1 MDVEAPEERHVQQMM
16 WLSEKVATLEKENEE
31 MKRKILEMELRLA
44 AQDEAKEEDVKRRVE
59 MECAIVEIAE
69 HLQKQSV
76 LNESAITTVD
86 GLVEEVKKRHCHYTR
101 WRGSSRT
108 TSSTSR
114 EAVQRH
120 KRRRN
125 TWC

>member
-1 MDVEAPEERHVQQMM
+1 
-16 WLSEKVATLEKENEE
+16 
-31 MKRKILEMELRLA
+31 MKRKILEMEMKIA
-44 AQDEAKEEDVKRRVE
+44 AQDEAKKEEAERRVAI
-59 MECAIVEIAE
+59 ECAIVEIAE
-69 HLQKQSV
+69 YLQKQSV

-86 GLVEEVKKRHCHYTR
+86 GLVEEVKKRHCHFKR